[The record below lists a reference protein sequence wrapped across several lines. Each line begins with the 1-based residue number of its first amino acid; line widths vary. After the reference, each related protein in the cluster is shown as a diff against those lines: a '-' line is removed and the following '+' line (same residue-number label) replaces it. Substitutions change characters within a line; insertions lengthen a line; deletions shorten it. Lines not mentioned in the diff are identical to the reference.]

1 MKNIGTYK
9 LTECEVEYYKKHPD
23 FLSDGRHVGRI
34 GEEWVAEFVNGI
46 RQPENSPFDVLT
58 KKSEYYEKNIRI
70 EVRSAIKKVSFASS
84 KEVGYGRTVTE
95 EGFINKLEN
104 LDVFIIID
112 SRKINQGYIEFV
124 ELTKDNVL
132 NFNLGKNKNMSA
144 NKFWKKI
151 DTWK

>member
-1 MKNIGTYK
+1 MKKIGKYK

-34 GEEWVAEFVNGI
+34 GEEWVAELVNGV
-46 RQPENSPFDVLT
+46 RQSENSPFDVLT
-58 KKSEYYEKNIRI
+58 NKSDYYEKNIRL

-95 EGFINKLEN
+95 EGFVKKLES

-112 SRKINQGYIEFV
+112 SREIWKGFV
-124 ELTKDNVL
+124 NLIELTKKDIL
-132 NFNLGKNKNMSA
+132 EFNLGKNKSMNA